1 MTQKADF
8 YKFLESDTDKSIYPV
23 KSRNNLAI
31 IHFNK
36 QIYTEKPN
44 RFVVKDKIKQYRID
58 ITDYMIDYIFADRD
72 VEVESIC
79 SLCKKDC
86 FEVMAVVLR
95 GGEVINYHSFFQYSR
110 NKEMITRLNNCIAY
124 VLHKKLAMEE
134 SKVGDKISFLNL
146 EGEYTIRAC
155 NERYLICVQVY
166 RPECRNRN
174 LTKAKYLYTI
184 VDLEEEI
191 RGTHNMLFNCY
202 KNNDTNWK
210 LLLRRLKNGD
220 VEISHRNRVEL
231 DIKL

>member
-23 KSRNNLAI
+23 KSPDNSFVIFL
-31 IHFNK
+31 NK
-36 QIYTEKPN
+36 QIYTEEPN
-44 RFVVKDKIKQYRID
+44 RFIVKDKIKQYRID
-58 ITDYMIDYIFADRD
+58 ITDYMIDYIFADR
-72 VEVESIC
+72 EEKVESIY
-79 SLCKKDC
+79 SLIKKDC
-86 FEVMAVVLR
+86 FEFMTVVLRGEEVINFMTIDLR
-95 GGEVINYHSFFQYSR
+95 GGEVINFK
-110 NKEMITRLNNCIAY
+110 NKEVITRLRECIAY
-124 VLHKKLAMEE
+124 ILHKRSAMEDY
-134 SKVGDKISFLNL
+134 KVGDKISFLNL
-146 EGEYTIRAC
+146 KRAYTIRAC
-155 NERYLICVQVY
+155 NERYLICVQ
-166 RPECRNRN
+166 NNN
-174 LTKAKYLYTI
+174 LPKIKYLYTI